1 MADQALPLID
11 SDNVRSSA
19 QSVRN
24 RLPRWFKVPAPGNA
38 QYTDLKRLMREQNLH
53 TVCEEARCPNI
64 GECWGHHGTATF
76 MILGDV
82 CTRSCGFCAIKTGRP
97 PEYDEDE
104 PRRVAEAIAAL
115 GLRHAVI
122 TSVNRDERDDGGSVI
137 FAETIRLIHEC
148 SPDTSVEVL
157 IPDFK
162 GDSAALSRV
171 VDARPDILNHNV
183 ETVPRL
189 YRRVRP
195 QARYEWSLGVLDA
208 AKKRGMTTKTGI
220 MVGIGE
226 EMNEIVDVMRDLVRV
241 RCDIMTI
248 GQYLQPTP
256 RHLPVERF
264 VEPAEFAELKSI
276 GEELGIGHVE
286 SGPLVRSSYHAA
298 EQAERFRPDQKRP

>member
-1 MADQALPLID
+1 MANQTLPIID
-11 SDNVRSSA
+11 TDATTQDTPATRH
-19 QSVRN
+19 
-24 RLPRWFKVPAPGNA
+24 RLPKWFKVPAPGNA
-38 QYTDLKRLMREQNLH
+38 RYTDLKRLMREQSLH

-97 PEYDEDE
+97 PVYDEDE
-104 PRRVAEAIAAL
+104 PRRVAEAIATL

-122 TSVNRDERDDGGSVI
+122 TSVNRDEREDGGSVI
-137 FAETIRLIHEC
+137 FAETIRLIHER

-162 GDSAALSRV
+162 GDPAALERV
-171 VDARPDILNHNV
+171 TNARPEILNHNV

-195 QARYEWSLGVLDA
+195 QARYEWSLGVLGA
-208 AKKRGMTTKTGI
+208 AKKHGVTTKTGI
-220 MVGIGE
+220 MVGLGE
-226 EMNEIVDVMRDLVRV
+226 TMDEIADVMRDLVRV

-264 VEPAEFAELKSI
+264 VTPEEFAELKRI
-276 GEELGIGHVE
+276 GEGLGIGHVE

-298 EQAERFRPDQKRP
+298 EQAERFRPGPKRQ